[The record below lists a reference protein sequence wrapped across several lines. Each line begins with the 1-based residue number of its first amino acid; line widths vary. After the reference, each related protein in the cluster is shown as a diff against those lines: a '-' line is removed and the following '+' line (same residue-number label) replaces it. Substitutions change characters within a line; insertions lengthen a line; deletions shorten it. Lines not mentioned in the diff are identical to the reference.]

1 MSRRPPLTLTPAT
14 SLASLWLTLLPAAMG
29 CGGGGGD
36 NTPADQGPRP
46 DRGVPAECDYVHDS
60 ALSQGEPAALA
71 GTTEAH
77 NVWRHRVG
85 LDPLE
90 WDDGIADHA
99 QDWADHLAATNNCG
113 LEHSSNADRANIAGF
128 SSLGQNLAGSTGG
141 LSGVGATTNWASERS
156 EYDFGTPVTQ
166 GNFGAFGH
174 YTQIVW
180 ADTTALGCGV
190 ATCGGATVVVCE
202 YGTAGNFLG
211 ETPYGEATGEC
222 LDLDNDDILQGDD
235 ADDTA
240 R

>member
-1 MSRRPPLTLTPAT
+1 
-14 SLASLWLTLLPAAMG
+14 
-29 CGGGGGD
+29 
-36 NTPADQGPRP
+36 
-46 DRGVPAECDYVHDS
+46 VHDS

-77 NVWRHRVG
+77 NVWRHRVASTRSSG
-85 LDPLE
+85 TTASPTTRRT
-90 WDDGIADHA
+90 GP
-99 QDWADHLAATNNCG
+99 DHLAATNNCG